1 MPFTPP
7 FAATCSMVS
16 ESPAKHTEVRGRRTQ
31 KLVWSVPNGLA
42 LQAMCSLLTLLRKHV
57 QKNCSALKRAPSDWF
72 RNRAAAAIPFDTSK
86 APECEGFKETCNERV
101 MKCTNAHLDRIP
113 TVRNLL
119 NSTLQRI
126 QMDTGWSS
134 WSRKKLG
141 QATAIDS
148 TAQQRPSLRPPLREE
163 RRPNAST
170 ASTNAIPG
178 GLETLTLTSLIFPFG
193 NLTEMRMP
201 EGINIFAEFGAR
213 CLLFDRKLACL
224 TEFHGLSNSSIQGP
238 TTFVGWH
245 FQASKARS
253 SERTAYLVDR

>member
-1 MPFTPP
+1 M
-7 FAATCSMVS
+7 C
-16 ESPAKHTEVRGRRTQ
+16 RRTVQ
-31 KLVWSVPNGLA
+31 HSNGL
-42 LQAMCSLLTLLRKHV
+42 LVIDFETELLLPYLRHFKSTRLRRI
-57 QKNCSALKRAPSDWF
+57 QKNMQWKGHEMHKCTPGSYPHSSELAEQH
-72 RNRAAAAIPFDTSK
+72 TSK
-86 APECEGFKETCNERV
+86 
-101 MKCTNAHLDRIP
+101 
-113 TVRNLL
+113 
-119 NSTLQRI
+119 
-126 QMDTGWSS
+126 DTGWSS
-134 WSRKKLG
+134 WSRKKLD

-170 ASTNAIPG
+170 AGTNAIPG

-201 EGINIFAEFGAR
+201 EGINIMKSKVAFAEFGAR

-224 TEFHGLSNSSIQGP
+224 TDFHGLSNSSIQGP

-253 SERTAYLVDR
+253 SERTAYLVERRQNGKCIWTWRKR